1 VFVPQAWYEH
11 GRVLKITCVSDLL
24 DLSSS
29 RQYGHKE
36 GVKSLFEHGVR
47 DADSPGVLYG
57 RQRILDNKLD
67 IEVRPYLM
75 EVRSKVVLLGVGEHD
90 KLHARGRLVV
100 VQLVFAGAVG
110 QKGVVFAPELLHHG
124 AQREDQAV
132 DQLLVV
138 EFGHGPRAGRG
149 RRRRLAIAGDAGAR
163 LWARTLSARRP
174 GPRRPAS
181 AVDALGCCSL
191 LAITIPIVI
200 QDGLPTVTVEDVEG
214 VEHHSA
220 ERGTGAGGGCNVWS
234 AATCRGLMLFADA
247 SPVEAA
253 AKELCSS
260 EKAAP
265 HASWPQ
271 ARRQRC
277 TFLFF
282 SFLAAAFLLTD
293 YTSLR
298 QIDVGSPYLAIYQSH
313 HVDGT
318 SAASAHAG
326 LRYENPRPRNL
337 RQHDDARQSG
347 YERGE
352 AAAGPQVYV
361 SADLLASCVSR
372 STQPR

>member
-29 RQYGHKE
+29 RQYGHEE

-47 DADSPGVLYG
+47 DAHSPGVLYG
-57 RQRILDNKLD
+57 RQRILDDKLD

-75 EVRSKVVLLGVGEHD
+75 EVRSQVVLLGVGEHD

-181 AVDALGCCSL
+181 AVYALGCYSL
-191 LAITIPIVI
+191 LATTITIVI
-200 QDGLPTVTVEDVEG
+200 QDGLLTVTVEDVEG
-214 VEHHSA
+214 VEHHGA

-234 AATCRGLMLFADA
+234 AATCRVDA
-247 SPVEAA
+247 V
-253 AKELCSS
+253 C
-260 EKAAP
+260 
-265 HASWPQ
+265 
-271 ARRQRC
+271 
-277 TFLFF
+277 
-282 SFLAAAFLLTD
+282 
-293 YTSLR
+293 
-298 QIDVGSPYLAIYQSH
+298 
-313 HVDGT
+313 
-318 SAASAHAG
+318 
-326 LRYENPRPRNL
+326 
-337 RQHDDARQSG
+337 
-347 YERGE
+347 
-352 AAAGPQVYV
+352 
-361 SADLLASCVSR
+361 
-372 STQPR
+372 